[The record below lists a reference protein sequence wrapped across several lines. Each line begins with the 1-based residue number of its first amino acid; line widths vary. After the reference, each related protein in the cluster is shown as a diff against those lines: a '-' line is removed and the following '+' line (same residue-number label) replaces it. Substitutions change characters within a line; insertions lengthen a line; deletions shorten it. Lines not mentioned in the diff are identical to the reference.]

1 MVTLKQSIIVVNEY
15 TIKTD
20 TETGGSRG
28 GSPGAYVTR
37 YMARELATEPIAP
50 VQRRDLDSF
59 VTKYMARA
67 DAVESMLA
75 DHRAGA
81 ADIAGAGRTTGYDAP
96 TLAGRRIQRSARR
109 ALEKVRRAASMPAP
123 ERAQVGPAELKSEF
137 TEAQGDGG
145 VAFGHSGVSLSHER
159 LHSDAKQIQ
168 DLFDS
173 GHTVMKTVL
182 SFDHDYLLSMG
193 LVPREMELDPE
204 TGAPRRGAYRGQ
216 LDQLKLRLAV
226 MAGLTRMRRV
236 GDFDDLKY
244 VGVIQVDTS
253 HVHVHLAMVDAGR
266 GRRAK
271 DGTQKGKLTAREM
284 GLLRS
289 GLDSSLDRH
298 REVEHLSSA
307 VGYQRR
313 SVSAF
318 VRRWAYES
326 LSVSARAQFI
336 LACLPEERELWRA
349 SSNNKAMAKA
359 NRLVR
364 ELVEERL
371 GQPESPM
378 PDALAQVREYAA
390 HRLAKEGLSK
400 AQHDRLV
407 TEGHER
413 IVLQAMNGV
422 YSVLSAVA
430 DDELSVQTP
439 MMSSMSEDLGQLVEQ
454 VSAEQFSATAAG
466 RQVGM
471 SAGHFALRLR
481 AYTERLDRHQTLRE
495 QMLLKA
501 RSWEDAAAIGRTA
514 PGSETMHRF
523 YLTESDYH
531 GRCVSKYQHYLDMG
545 GARFSEWSQQ
555 WQTVEEYGRK
565 LTGLRALR
573 ADKSIPKMKDPNAAE
588 RVGREL
594 YGQGGGGRLAQTGA
608 EGRAGRAVIDGR
620 LEMMARRYS
629 TMVDDLVESWRKS
642 GSAVRVA
649 TVEPGTQTAAGQM
662 LLSGGRGD
670 GPALDIHEP
679 GAHVVVSAL
688 PEHRFELVKGVD
700 MHELGL
706 DWDKDQKVGPRTAAR
721 YAEVARSR
729 SEAVDA
735 AQEWMVST
743 GQSAEVP
750 AELGSAM
757 ADISSMRERAGLVR
771 STGRLPSLL
780 AAAAD
785 KARKIRLRIRAEL
798 EAITQAEARAAG
810 RDSELEASADAQVR
824 SDLEAELA
832 EQARGRSPKR
842 KGVTTRLDTGLGG
855 AINASMDAAVRE
867 YQVDRGDVGREPTGP
882 RR

>member
-20 TETGGSRG
+20 TGKTGGTRG

-50 VQRRDLDSF
+50 VQRQDLDTF

-75 DHRAGA
+75 DHRAGT
-81 ADIAGAGRTTGYDAP
+81 ADIAGVSRTSGYDAP

-109 ALEKVRRAASMPAP
+109 ALEKMRRAVSVSD
-123 ERAQVGPAELKSEF
+123 RTQVGPAELKAEF
-137 TEAQGDGG
+137 AAAQGDGG
-145 VAFGHSGVSLSHER
+145 VAFGHSGVSLSHES
-159 LHSDAKQIQ
+159 LHNDAKQIQ

-193 LVPREMELDPE
+193 LIPSDMELDPE

-226 MAGLTRMRRV
+226 MDGLTRMCRV

-253 HVHVHLAMVDAGR
+253 HVHAHLAMVDAGR

-298 REVEHLSSA
+298 RKIEHLSSA

-336 LACLPEERELWRA
+336 LACLPEDRALWRS
-349 SSNNKAMAKA
+349 SSNTKAMAKA

-364 ELVEERL
+364 ELVEDRL
-371 GQPESPM
+371 AQPESPM
-378 PDALAQVREYAA
+378 QDALDQVHEYAA
-390 HRLAKEGLSK
+390 ARTAKEGLSK

-407 TEGHER
+407 TDGRER

-439 MMSSMSEDLGQLVEQ
+439 MMSSMSKDLGQLIEQ
-454 VSAEQFSATAAG
+454 VSAEELSVTAAG
-466 RQVGM
+466 RKKQM

-481 AYTERLDRHQTLRE
+481 AYSERLDRHRTLRE

-501 RSWEDAAAIGRTA
+501 RSWEDAAALGRTA
-514 PGSETMHRF
+514 PGSEAMHKF
-523 YLTESDYH
+523 YLTEADYH

-555 WQTVEEYGRK
+555 WQAVEEYGRK

-573 ADKSIPKMKDPNAAE
+573 ADKSIPKMKDVDAAE
-588 RVGREL
+588 RVGLEL
-594 YGQGGGGRLAQTGA
+594 YGQGGGGRLALTGA

-629 TMVDDLVESWRKS
+629 AMVDDLVESWRKS
-642 GSAVRVA
+642 GAAVRVT
-649 TVEPGTQTAAGQM
+649 TVEPGAETAPGQM
-662 LLSGGRGD
+662 LLPGGRGD

-688 PEHRFELVKGVD
+688 PEHPFELVKGVD

-706 DWDKDQKVGPRTAAR
+706 DWDKDQKVGPRTASR
-721 YAEVARSR
+721 FTEVARSR
-729 SEAVDA
+729 SDAVDA
-735 AQEWMVST
+735 AQAWMVAT
-743 GQSAEVP
+743 DQGDQVA
-750 AELGSAM
+750 AELGAALS
-757 ADISSMRERAGLVR
+757 DIASMRERAGLVR

-785 KARKIRLRIRAEL
+785 KARKIRLRIKAEL
-798 EAITQAEARAAG
+798 EAITQAEAGAAA
-810 RDSELEASADAQVR
+810 RESELETLADAQVR
-824 SDLEAELA
+824 RDLEAELA
-832 EQARGRSPKR
+832 EQARGRRPKR
-842 KGVTTRLDTGLGG
+842 KGATTRLDTGLGG

-867 YQVDRGDVGREPTGP
+867 YRVDRGDEGRG
-882 RR
+882 R

>member
-1 MVTLKQSIIVVNEY
+1 MTLKQSIIVVNEY

-20 TETGGSRG
+20 TGKTGGSRG

-50 VQRRDLDSF
+50 VQRRDLDTF

-75 DHRAGA
+75 DHRAGT
-81 ADIAGAGRTTGYDAP
+81 ADIAGVRRTSGYDAP

-109 ALEKVRRAASMPAP
+109 ALEKVRSAVSVSD
-123 ERAQVGPAELKSEF
+123 RAQVGPAELKSEF
-137 TEAQGDGG
+137 AAAQGDGG
-145 VAFGHSGVSLSHER
+145 VACGHSGVSLSHES
-159 LHSDAKQIQ
+159 LHNDAKQIQ
-168 DLFDS
+168 DLFDR

-193 LVPREMELDPE
+193 LIPSDMELDPE

-226 MAGLTRMRRV
+226 MDGLTRMCRV

-298 REVEHLSSA
+298 RKVEHLSSA

-318 VRRWAYES
+318 MRRWAYEA

-336 LACLPEERELWRA
+336 LACLPEDRGLWRA
-349 SSNNKAMAKA
+349 SSNTKAMAKA

-378 PDALAQVREYAA
+378 QDAVAQVHEYATA
-390 HRLAKEGLSK
+390 RTAKEGLSK
-400 AQHDRLV
+400 AQQDRLV
-407 TEGHER
+407 AEGRER

-439 MMSSMSEDLGQLVEQ
+439 MMSSMSEDLGQLIEH
-454 VSAEQFSATAAG
+454 VSAEELGATAAG
-466 RQVGM
+466 RKGEM

-481 AYTERLDRHQTLRE
+481 AYTERLDRHRTLRE

-514 PGSETMHRF
+514 PGSEVMHRF
-523 YLTESDYH
+523 YLTEADYH

-545 GARFSEWSQQ
+545 GARFSEWSGQ
-555 WQTVEEYGRK
+555 WQAVEEYGRK

-573 ADKSIPKMKDPNAAE
+573 ADKSIPKMKDVNAAE
-588 RVGREL
+588 RVGLEL

-642 GSAVRVA
+642 GAAVRVT
-649 TVEPGTQTAAGQM
+649 TVEPGTETVPGQ
-662 LLSGGRGD
+662 LLLPGGRSA

-688 PEHRFELVKGVD
+688 PEYPFKLVKGVD

-706 DWDKDQKVGPRTAAR
+706 DWDKDQKVGPRTATR
-721 YAEVARSR
+721 FAEVARSR
-729 SEAVDA
+729 SDAVDA
-735 AQEWMVST
+735 AQAWMVATDQGNQVAS
-743 GQSAEVP
+743 
-750 AELGSAM
+750 ELGAALS
-757 ADISSMRERAGLVR
+757 DIASMRERAGLVH

-785 KARKIRLRIRAEL
+785 KARKIRLRIKAEL
-798 EAITQAEARAAG
+798 EAITQAEAGAAA
-810 RDSELEASADAQVR
+810 RDSELETLADAQVR
-824 SDLEAELA
+824 RDLEAELA

-842 KGVTTRLDTGLGG
+842 KGATTRLDTGLGG
-855 AINASMDAAVRE
+855 AINASMDAAVLE
-867 YQVDRGDVGREPTGP
+867 YRVDRGDEGRGP
-882 RR
+882 ASPRG

>member
-20 TETGGSRG
+20 TGKTGGSRG

-50 VQRRDLDSF
+50 VQRADLDNF

-75 DHRAGA
+75 DHRTGGAAIAGA
-81 ADIAGAGRTTGYDAP
+81 ARTSGYDAP
-96 TLAGRRIQRSARR
+96 TLSGRRIQRSARR
-109 ALEKVRRAASMPAP
+109 ALEKMRRAASTTGR
-123 ERAQVGPAELKSEF
+123 EQVGPAELKSEF
-137 TEAQGDGG
+137 AAAQGDGG
-145 VAFGHSGVSLSHER
+145 VAFGHNGVSLSHER

-168 DLFDS
+168 ELFDN

-182 SFDHDYLLSMG
+182 SFDHDYLLAQG
-193 LVPREMELDPE
+193 LVPREMEIDPS

-226 MAGLTRMRRV
+226 MNGLTRMCRV

-253 HVHVHLAMVDAGR
+253 HVHVHLAMVDAGH
-266 GRRAK
+266 GRRAG

-289 GLDSSLDRH
+289 GLDSSLDRN
-298 REVEHLSSA
+298 RKVEHLSSA

-326 LSVSARAQFI
+326 LGVSARAQFI

-349 SSNNKAMAKA
+349 SSNSKEMAKA

-364 ELVEERL
+364 ELVEEHL
-371 GQPESPM
+371 AQPGSPM
-378 PDALAQVREYAA
+378 PEALTQVHEYAA
-390 HRLAKEGLSK
+390 HRRTKEGLSK

-407 TEGHER
+407 ADGRER

-439 MMSSMSEDLGQLVEQ
+439 MMSSMSEDIGQLVEQ
-454 VSAEQFSATAAG
+454 VSAEQLGATAAG
-466 RQVGM
+466 RQVQM

-481 AYTERLDRHQTLRE
+481 SYTERLDRHETLRS

-523 YLTESDYH
+523 YLTEADYH

-555 WQTVEEYGRK
+555 WQRVEQYGRK

-573 ADKSIPKMKDPNAAE
+573 ADKSIPKMKDSNAAE
-588 RVGREL
+588 RAGREL
-594 YGQGGGGRLAQTGA
+594 YGQGGGGKLAQTGA

-620 LEMMARRYS
+620 LEMMTRRYS

-649 TVEPGTQTAAGQM
+649 TVEPGTATATGQM
-662 LLSGGRGD
+662 LLPGGRDD

-688 PEHRFELVKGVD
+688 PEHKFELVKGVD

-706 DWDKDQKVGPRTAAR
+706 DWNKDQKVGPRTAAR
-721 YAEVARSR
+721 FADVARSR

-735 AQEWMVST
+735 AQDWMIAS
-743 GQSAEVP
+743 GQSAEVT
-750 AELGSAM
+750 AELGSAIS
-757 ADISSMRERAGLVR
+757 DIASMRERAAHIR
-771 STGRLPSLL
+771 SSGRLPSLL

-785 KARKIRLRIRAEL
+785 KARKLRLRIRAEL
-798 EAITQAEARAAG
+798 EAVTKTEARTAG
-810 RDSELEASADAQVR
+810 HDIEWEISANARVG

-842 KGVTTRLDTGLGG
+842 KGATTRLDTGLGG
-855 AINASMDAAVRE
+855 AINASMDVAVRE
-867 YQVDRGDVGREPTGP
+867 YQVARGREDDQMSPL
-882 RR
+882 

>member
-15 TIKTD
+15 TIRTD
-20 TETGGSRG
+20 TGKTGGSRG

-50 VQRRDLDSF
+50 VRRTDLDSF

-75 DHRAGA
+75 DHRTGA
-81 ADIAGAGRTTGYDAP
+81 ATISGAGRTSGYDAP

-109 ALEKVRRAASMPAP
+109 ALEKVRRAVSGTAR
-123 ERAQVGPAELKSEF
+123 EQVGPAELKSEF
-137 TEAQGDGG
+137 AAAQGDGG
-145 VAFGHSGVSLSHER
+145 VAFGHNGVSLSHER

-168 DLFDS
+168 ELFDS

-182 SFDHDYLLSMG
+182 SFDHDYLLAQG

-226 MAGLTRMRRV
+226 MAGLTRMCRV

-253 HVHVHLAMVDAGR
+253 HVHVHLAMVDAGH
-266 GRRAK
+266 GRRAS
-271 DGTQKGKLTAREM
+271 DGTQKGKLSAREM

-298 REVEHLSSA
+298 RKIEHLASG
-307 VGYQRR
+307 VGAQRR

-326 LSVSARAQFI
+326 LGVSARAQFI
-336 LACLPEERELWRA
+336 LACLPEDRGLWRA
-349 SSNNKAMAKA
+349 SSNSKAMAKA

-364 ELVEERL
+364 DLVEEFL
-371 GQPESPM
+371 AQPGSPM
-378 PDALAQVREYAA
+378 PQALDQVHQYAE
-390 HRLAKEGLSK
+390 HRRTKEGLSK
-400 AQHDRLV
+400 TQHDQLV
-407 TEGHER
+407 TEGRER
-413 IVLQAMNGV
+413 IVQQAMNGV

-439 MMSSMSEDLGQLVEQ
+439 MMSSMSEDWAQLVEQ
-454 VSAEQFSATAAG
+454 VSAEQLGATAAG
-466 RQVGM
+466 RKTEI
-471 SAGHFALRLR
+471 STGHFALRLR
-481 AYTERLDRHQTLRE
+481 AYSERLDRHQTLRE

-523 YLTESDYH
+523 YLTEADYH
-531 GRCVSKYQHYLDMG
+531 ARCVSKYQHYLDMG

-555 WQTVEEYGRK
+555 WRTVEEYGRK

-573 ADKSIPKMKDPNAAE
+573 ADKSIPKMNDVNAAE
-588 RVGREL
+588 KAGLEL

-608 EGRAGRAVIDGR
+608 EGRAGRAIIDGR
-620 LEMMARRYS
+620 LEKMAQRYS

-642 GSAVRVA
+642 GSPVRVT
-649 TVEPGTQTAAGQM
+649 TVEPGTETVAGQM
-662 LLSGGRGD
+662 LLPGGRTD
-670 GPALDIHEP
+670 GPALHIHEP

-688 PEHRFELVKGVD
+688 PEHKFELVKGVD

-706 DWDKDQKVGPRTAAR
+706 DWSKDQQVGPRTAAR
-721 YAEVARSR
+721 FADVARAR
-729 SEAVDA
+729 SEAVEA
-735 AQEWMVST
+735 AQEWMVAS
-743 GQSAEVP
+743 GQSAEIP
-750 AELGSAM
+750 DELGSAM
-757 ADISSMRERAGLVR
+757 ADIEAMRERAGLVQ
-771 STGRLPSLL
+771 SSGRLPSLL

-785 KARKIRLRIRAEL
+785 RARQLRLRLRTEL
-798 EAITQAEARAAG
+798 EALARTGASAVG
-810 RDSELEASADAQVR
+810 RDTELHAPAGLR
-824 SDLEAELA
+824 RDLEAELA

-842 KGVTTRLDTGLGG
+842 KGATARLDTGLGG
-855 AINASMDAAVRE
+855 AINASMDVAVSE
-867 YQVDRGDVGREPTGP
+867 YRVDRAAEDERSLQL
-882 RR
+882 